1 MKKWLYLAAALT
13 AVGILSRLP
22 HPAKDI
28 AKLKPVRAVYLYME
42 SEKLHIET
50 DTGDS
55 GSGRTLSEAYADMRS
70 GANGEI
76 FLDTAEFLILD
87 PSVPVTEE
95 FCTLLRPACKV
106 VYSERKPDLKAMPD
120 YLAIHPP
127 KTTLAHLRA
136 SVAEERSPY
145 EIQTA
150 HAMAPGRHVCAPG
163 PFLRLRLAD
172 CCACGLCGIAPDP
185 SSEILGEPGEASG
198 AGSDPLARCR
208 GGGNAVGQRGVL
220 AIGQ

>member
-13 AVGILSRLP
+13 AIGILSRLP

-42 SEKLHIET
+42 LEKLHIET

-55 GSGRTLSEAYADMRS
+55 GSGRTLSEAYSDMRS
-70 GANGEI
+70 GADGEI
-76 FLDTAEFLILD
+76 FLDTAEFLMLD

-95 FCTLLRPACKV
+95 FFRLLRPTCKV
-106 VYSERKPDLKAMPD
+106 VYSERKPDLKAVSD

-136 SVAEERSPY
+136 SAAEERSPY
-145 EIQTA
+145 ETQTA
-150 HAMAPGRHVCAPG
+150 HPLAPGRSVRTPG
-163 PFLRLRLAD
+163 PLHRLRLAD
-172 CCACGLCGIAPDP
+172 DGPGGIGGAAPDP
-185 SSEILGEPGEASG
+185 AAKRLE
-198 AGSDPLARCR
+198 
-208 GGGNAVGQRGVL
+208 
-220 AIGQ
+220 

>member
-1 MKKWLYLAAALT
+1 MKKWLYLAAVLT

-42 SEKLHIET
+42 LEKLHIET

-55 GSGRTLSEAYADMRS
+55 GSGTTLAEAYSDMRS
-70 GANGEI
+70 GADGEI

-87 PSVPVTEE
+87 PAICVTED
-95 FCTLLRPACKV
+95 FFRLLRPACKV
-106 VYSERKPDLKAMPD
+106 VYSERKPDLKAVSD
-120 YLAIHPP
+120 YLAIHTP

-145 EIQTA
+145 ETQTA
-150 HAMAPGRHVCAPG
+150 HPLAPGCHVCASG
-163 PFLRLRLAD
+163 PFHRLRLAD
-172 CCACGLCGIAPDP
+172 DRPGGVGGAAPDP
-185 SSEILGEPGEASG
+185 AAKRLE
-198 AGSDPLARCR
+198 
-208 GGGNAVGQRGVL
+208 
-220 AIGQ
+220 

>member
-55 GSGRTLSEAYADMRS
+55 GSGKTLAEAYSNMRS
-70 GANGEI
+70 GADGEI

-87 PSVPVTEE
+87 PAICVTED
-95 FCTLLRPACKV
+95 FFRLLRPACKV
-106 VYSERKPDLKAMPD
+106 VYSERRPDLKAVSD
-120 YLAIHPP
+120 YLTIHTP

-145 EIQTA
+145 ETQTA
-150 HAMAPGRHVCAPG
+150 HPMAPGCHVCASG
-163 PFLRLRLAD
+163 PFHRLRLAD
-172 CCACGLCGIAPDP
+172 DRPGGVGGAAPDP
-185 SSEILGEPGEASG
+185 AAKRLE
-198 AGSDPLARCR
+198 
-208 GGGNAVGQRGVL
+208 
-220 AIGQ
+220 

>member
-1 MKKWLYLAAALT
+1 MKKWLYLATALT

-28 AKLKPVRAVYLYME
+28 AKLKPVRAAYLYME

-55 GSGRTLSEAYADMRS
+55 GLGRTLSEAYSDMRS
-70 GANGEI
+70 KADGEI

-87 PSVPVTEE
+87 PAICVTED
-95 FCTLLRPACKV
+95 FFRLLRPACKV
-106 VYSERKPDLKAMPD
+106 VQSAQKPDLKAVSD
-120 YLAIHPP
+120 YLAIHTP

-145 EIQTA
+145 ETQTA
-150 HAMAPGRHVCAPG
+150 HPLAPGRSVRTPG
-163 PFLRLRLAD
+163 PLFRLRLAD
-172 CCACGLCGIAPDP
+172 DRPGGVGGAAPDP
-185 SSEILGEPGEASG
+185 AAKRLE
-198 AGSDPLARCR
+198 
-208 GGGNAVGQRGVL
+208 
-220 AIGQ
+220 